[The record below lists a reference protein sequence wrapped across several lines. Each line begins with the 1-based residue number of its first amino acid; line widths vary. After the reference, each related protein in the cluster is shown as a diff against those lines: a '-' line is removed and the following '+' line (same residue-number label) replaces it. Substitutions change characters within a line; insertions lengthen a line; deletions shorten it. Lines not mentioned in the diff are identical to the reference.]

1 MNQKDYVVVVQ
12 CDIVR
17 QRCSGYHCE
26 KAFHDRTGG
35 FAAYPKNRPMRML
48 SVTCGGCCGKGLH
61 RRLTHF
67 LRRAAKM
74 EGMEKGR
81 VMVQFASCVTQ
92 DNFHSQRC
100 LFVDYMKDLAARAG
114 LDVREDTHLDAKA
127 ESQRA
132 VGVYGRAKKSGGRK
146 RRHL

>member
-1 MNQKDYVVVVQ
+1 MAEKDYIVVVQ

-35 FAAYPKNRPMRML
+35 FAAYPKDRPMRML
-48 SVTCGGCCGKGLH
+48 SMTCGGCCGKGLH
-61 RRLTHF
+61 RRLTHL

-74 EGMEKGR
+74 EGLDKGR
-81 VMVQFASCVTQ
+81 LVVQLASCVTT
-92 DNFHSQRC
+92 DNFHSPRC

-114 LDVREDTHLDAKA
+114 LDVQEGTHVDAKA
-127 ESQRA
+127 EARRA
-132 VGVYGRAKKSGGRK
+132 AGVYPRPKKSAARK
-146 RRHL
+146 RRTK